1 MIDRFAKIA
10 LVLGAGLLTG
20 RARIEIFGNK
30 NMHDCSDDVLAYHDD
45 EVTLPQKERDE
56 MRDRRNAN
64 RDRLKNG
71 LKKAGKP
78 APPEFKRSEE
88 HTSELPVTNAQLL
101 SRLMLEKNKDAN
113 RTDDKYTP
121 T

>member
-1 MIDRFAKIA
+1 MLDRVAKIA

-20 RARIEIFGNK
+20 RALIEIFGNK

-78 APPEFKRSEE
+78 APLEFKSQGSRSEE
-88 HTSELPVTNAQLL
+88 HTSELH
-101 SRLMLEKNKDAN
+101 SLMRISYAVFCYKTKKI
-113 RTDDKYTP
+113 R
-121 T
+121 